1 MRQPP
6 LPGVGRPADEQGAPR
21 LGPREARPAGEDG
34 EQVSCGPSAGGC
46 AVLGAG
52 ASGGPGTARGRTPVP
67 SPCASPR
74 GFTCRTPRQ
83 GHRARLR
90 AHPHPLCQRRGQ
102 RAEPQQLQVRVPELR
117 DVPHG
122 HRQEHHAPAGQRP
135 RPWARG
141 FPRATGRSFQKY
153 VRIPPRAP
161 DPRAVPSAP
170 VRVAWPSASIR
181 ERWFPQRHP
190 PRPAGGRVPPL
201 PRPLQAL
208 SILARNGVF
217 CLRTLGSPRELS
229 REGAHSSRA
238 RAWFSESGYLEK
250 SCPESLEGA
259 GRARGPARL
268 TPVPSQYC
276 VCIDDCSSSNCMCGQ
291 LSLRCWYDQVSPPRR
306 RPWRWWEC
314 PRAQEGQR
322 SPWTSPGEEG
332 SRDQGPRS
340 EP

>member
-1 MRQPP
+1 MGQA
-6 LPGVGRPADEQGAPR
+6 LPGAGRQSPRPVPAPGGLRAAPHGR
-21 LGPREARPAGEDG
+21 DIARGYERIPIPCVNAVDSEPSPSNYKYVSQNCVTSPMAIDRNITHL
-34 EQVSCGPSAGGC
+34 QVSARVHGH
-46 AVLGAG
+46 VVF
-52 ASGGPGTARGRTPVP
+52 PGR
-67 SPCASPR
+67 
-74 GFTCRTPRQ
+74 
-83 GHRARLR
+83 RARSAL
-90 AHPHPLCQRRGQ
+90 P
-102 RAEPQQLQVRVPELR
+102 PEGGL
-117 DVPHG
+117 
-122 HRQEHHAPAGQRP
+122 AA
-135 RPWARG
+135 
-141 FPRATGRSFQKY
+141 GRSSQKY

-201 PRPLQAL
+201 PRPSQAL
-208 SILARNGVF
+208 SIPARNGVF
-217 CLRTLGSPRELS
+217 CLRTLGSPWELS

-250 SCPESLEGA
+250 SCPENLEGA
-259 GRARGPARL
+259 GRARGPSRL

-314 PRAQEGQR
+314 PWAQEGQR